1 MSTLKV
7 NKPRQKSSLA
17 SRFTL
22 LTLAWFLGLLLFFPI
37 FWTLLIS
44 FRQEVDAGTFPPK
57 WIAPFT
63 LENYEKVFK
72 VGAKSFLLNSAIASI
87 GSTIVILALA
97 FPAAYALSIK
107 PIKKSKDVL
116 SFFLSTKFLPPIA
129 ALLPIYLILQKLQL
143 LDNILALTI
152 FYVAMNLPLAVWLL
166 RSFLKEIPRE
176 LVEAAELDG
185 ASTIKIL
192 YRVLVPISMP
202 GIAATSLICFI
213 FTWNEFL
220 LAINVTGFSA
230 ATAPVYLV
238 GFVTAEGLFF
248 AQLSAVSIVV
258 SLPVI
263 IAGWAAQD
271 KLVSGLSLGAV
282 K

>member
-7 NKPRQKSSLA
+7 NKPLQKVSLA
-17 SRFTL
+17 SQFSL
-22 LTLAWFLGLLLFFPI
+22 STLAWFLGLLFFFPV

-44 FRQEVDAGTFPPK
+44 FRNEVDAGTFPPK

-116 SFFLSTKFLPPIA
+116 TFFLSTKFLPPIA

-143 LDNILALTI
+143 LDNIFALTV

-220 LAINVTGFSA
+220 LAINVTGFGA

>member
-7 NKPRQKSSLA
+7 NKPRQKASLA
-17 SRFTL
+17 SRVSL
-22 LTLAWFLGLLLFFPI
+22 STLAWFLSLLFFFPV

-44 FRQEVDAGTFPPK
+44 FRNEVDAGTFPPK

-143 LDNILALTI
+143 LDNILALTV

>member
-7 NKPRQKSSLA
+7 NKPRQKASLA
-17 SRFTL
+17 SRFSL
-22 LTLAWFLGLLLFFPI
+22 STLAWFLGLLFFFPV

-57 WIAPFT
+57 WLAPFT

-116 SFFLSTKFLPPIA
+116 TFFLSTKFLPPIA

-192 YRVLVPISMP
+192 YRVLVPISLP

>member
-7 NKPRQKSSLA
+7 NKPRQKTSLA
-17 SRFTL
+17 SRFSLSTF
-22 LTLAWFLGLLLFFPI
+22 AWFLGLLFFFPV

-63 LENYEKVFK
+63 LENYGKVFK

-129 ALLPIYLILQKLQL
+129 ALLPIYLILKELQL
-143 LDNILALTI
+143 LDNIFALTV

-220 LAINVTGFSA
+220 LAINVTGFGA

>member
-7 NKPRQKSSLA
+7 NKPRQKTILA
-17 SRFTL
+17 SRFSLSTF
-22 LTLAWFLGLLLFFPI
+22 AWFLGLLFFFPV

-129 ALLPIYLILQKLQL
+129 ALLPIYLILKELQL
-143 LDNILALTI
+143 LDNIFALTV

-220 LAINVTGFSA
+220 LAINVTGFGA

>member
-7 NKPRQKSSLA
+7 NKPRQKASLA
-17 SRFTL
+17 SRFSL
-22 LTLAWFLGLLLFFPI
+22 STLAWFLGLLFFFPV

-44 FRQEVDAGTFPPK
+44 FRNEVDAGTFPPK

-107 PIKKSKDVL
+107 PIKKSKDAL
-116 SFFLSTKFLPPIA
+116 TFFLSTKFLPPIA

-143 LDNILALTI
+143 LDNIFALTV

>member
-7 NKPRQKSSLA
+7 NKPRQKTSLT
-17 SRFTL
+17 SRFSLSTFS
-22 LTLAWFLGLLLFFPI
+22 WFLGLLFFFPV

-57 WIAPFT
+57 WLAPFT

-129 ALLPIYLILQKLQL
+129 ALLPIYLILKELQL
-143 LDNILALTI
+143 LDNIFALTV

-192 YRVLVPISMP
+192 YKVLVPISMP

-220 LAINVTGFSA
+220 LAINVTGFGA

>member
-220 LAINVTGFSA
+220 LAINVTGFGA

>member
-7 NKPRQKSSLA
+7 NKPRQKASLA
-17 SRFTL
+17 SRFSL
-22 LTLAWFLGLLLFFPI
+22 STLAWFLGLLFFFPV

-44 FRQEVDAGTFPPK
+44 FREEVDAGTFPPK

-116 SFFLSTKFLPPIA
+116 TFFLSTKFLPPIA

>member
-1 MSTLKV
+1 MITVKT
-7 NKPRQKSSLA
+7 NKPRQKVSLS
-17 SRFTL
+17 SRFSL
-22 LTLAWFLGLLLFFPI
+22 STLAWLLGLLFFFPV

-116 SFFLSTKFLPPIA
+116 TFFLSTKFLPPIA

>member
-7 NKPRQKSSLA
+7 NKPRQKASLA
-17 SRFTL
+17 SRVSL
-22 LTLAWFLGLLLFFPI
+22 STLAWFLGLLFFFPV

-44 FRQEVDAGTFPPK
+44 FRNEVDAGTFPPK

-97 FPAAYALSIK
+97 FHAAYALSIK

-116 SFFLSTKFLPPIA
+116 TFFLSTKFLPPIA

>member
-1 MSTLKV
+1 MTTLKV
-7 NKPRQKSSLA
+7 NKPRQKASLA
-17 SRFTL
+17 SRFSL
-22 LTLAWFLGLLLFFPI
+22 STLAWFLGLLFFFPV

-116 SFFLSTKFLPPIA
+116 TFFLSTKFLPPIA

>member
-7 NKPRQKSSLA
+7 NKPRQKASLA
-17 SRFTL
+17 SRFSL
-22 LTLAWFLGLLLFFPI
+22 STLAWFLGLLFFFPV

-116 SFFLSTKFLPPIA
+116 TFFLSTKFLPPIA

-263 IAGWAAQD
+263 ISGWAAQD

>member
-7 NKPRQKSSLA
+7 KKPRQKASLA
-17 SRFTL
+17 SRVSL
-22 LTLAWFLGLLLFFPI
+22 STLAWFLGLLFFFPV

-44 FRQEVDAGTFPPK
+44 FRNEVDAGTFPPK

-143 LDNILALTI
+143 LDNILALTV

>member
-1 MSTLKV
+1 MSILKI
-7 NKPRQKSSLA
+7 NKPRQKTSLV
-17 SRFTL
+17 SRFSLSTF
-22 LTLAWFLGLLLFFPI
+22 AWFLGLLLFFPI

-129 ALLPIYLILQKLQL
+129 ALLPIYLILKELQL
-143 LDNILALTI
+143 LDNIFALTV

>member
-7 NKPRQKSSLA
+7 NKPRQKTSLT
-17 SRFTL
+17 SRFSLSTFS
-22 LTLAWFLGLLLFFPI
+22 WFLGLLFFFPV

-129 ALLPIYLILQKLQL
+129 ALLPIYLILKELQL
-143 LDNILALTI
+143 LDNIFALTV

-192 YRVLVPISMP
+192 YKVLVPISMP

-220 LAINVTGFSA
+220 LAINVTGFGA

>member
-7 NKPRQKSSLA
+7 NKPRQKTSLA
-17 SRFTL
+17 SRFSLSTFS
-22 LTLAWFLGLLLFFPI
+22 WFLGLLFFFPV

-129 ALLPIYLILQKLQL
+129 ALLPIYLILKELQL
-143 LDNILALTI
+143 LDNIFALTV

-192 YRVLVPISMP
+192 YKVLVPISMP

-220 LAINVTGFSA
+220 LAINVTGFGA

>member
-7 NKPRQKSSLA
+7 NKPRQKTSLT
-17 SRFTL
+17 SRFSLSTFC
-22 LTLAWFLGLLLFFPI
+22 WFLGLLFFFPV

-129 ALLPIYLILQKLQL
+129 ALLPIYLILKELQL
-143 LDNILALTI
+143 LDNIFALTV

-220 LAINVTGFSA
+220 LAINVTGFGA

>member
-17 SRFTL
+17 SRFSL
-22 LTLAWFLGLLLFFPI
+22 STLAWFLGLLFFFPV

-87 GSTIVILALA
+87 GSTIVILVLA

-107 PIKKSKDVL
+107 PIRKSKDVL
-116 SFFLSTKFLPPIA
+116 TFFLSTKFLPPIA

>member
-7 NKPRQKSSLA
+7 NKPRQKASLA
-17 SRFTL
+17 SRFSL
-22 LTLAWFLGLLLFFPI
+22 STLAWFLGLLFFFPV

-116 SFFLSTKFLPPIA
+116 TFFLSTKFLPPIA

-192 YRVLVPISMP
+192 YRVLVPISLP

>member
-7 NKPRQKSSLA
+7 NKPRQKASLA
-17 SRFTL
+17 SRFSL
-22 LTLAWFLGLLLFFPI
+22 STLAWFLGLLFFFPV

-44 FRQEVDAGTFPPK
+44 FRNEVDAGTFPPK

-129 ALLPIYLILQKLQL
+129 ALLPIYLILKELQL
-143 LDNILALTI
+143 LDNIFALTV

-220 LAINVTGFSA
+220 LAINVTGFGA

>member
-1 MSTLKV
+1 MSILKI
-7 NKPRQKSSLA
+7 NKPRQKTSLV
-17 SRFTL
+17 SRFSLSTF
-22 LTLAWFLGLLLFFPI
+22 AWFLGLLFFFPV

-129 ALLPIYLILQKLQL
+129 ALLPIYLILKELQL
-143 LDNILALTI
+143 LDNIFALTV

-220 LAINVTGFSA
+220 LAINVTGLSA

>member
-1 MSTLKV
+1 
-7 NKPRQKSSLA
+7 
-17 SRFTL
+17 
-22 LTLAWFLGLLLFFPI
+22 
-37 FWTLLIS
+37 
-44 FRQEVDAGTFPPK
+44 
-57 WIAPFT
+57 
-63 LENYEKVFK
+63 
-72 VGAKSFLLNSAIASI
+72 
-87 GSTIVILALA
+87 
-97 FPAAYALSIK
+97 
-107 PIKKSKDVL
+107 
-116 SFFLSTKFLPPIA
+116 
-129 ALLPIYLILQKLQL
+129 
-143 LDNILALTI
+143 
-152 FYVAMNLPLAVWLL
+152 MNLPLAVWLL

-192 YRVLVPISMP
+192 YRVLVPISLP

>member
-7 NKPRQKSSLA
+7 NKPRQKASLA
-17 SRFTL
+17 SRVSL
-22 LTLAWFLGLLLFFPI
+22 STLAWFLGLLFFFPV

-44 FRQEVDAGTFPPK
+44 FRNEVDAGTFPPK

-143 LDNILALTI
+143 LDNILALTV

>member
-7 NKPRQKSSLA
+7 NKPRQKTSLT
-17 SRFTL
+17 SRFSLSTFSWL
-22 LTLAWFLGLLLFFPI
+22 LGLLFFFPV

-129 ALLPIYLILQKLQL
+129 ALLPIYLILKELQL
-143 LDNILALTI
+143 LDNIFALTV

-192 YRVLVPISMP
+192 YKVLVPISMP

-220 LAINVTGFSA
+220 LAINVTGFGA

>member
-1 MSTLKV
+1 M
-7 NKPRQKSSLA
+7 LA
-17 SRFTL
+17 V
-22 LTLAWFLGLLLFFPI
+22 A
-37 FWTLLIS
+37 
-44 FRQEVDAGTFPPK
+44 
-57 WIAPFT
+57 
-63 LENYEKVFK
+63 Y
-72 VGAKSFLLNSAIASI
+72 
-87 GSTIVILALA
+87 
-97 FPAAYALSIK
+97 PAAYSVSIK
-107 PIKKSKDVL
+107 KKKKSKDVL

-185 ASTIKIL
+185 ASTVKIL

>member
-1 MSTLKV
+1 MSILKI
-7 NKPRQKSSLA
+7 NKPRQKTSLV
-17 SRFTL
+17 SRFSLSTF
-22 LTLAWFLGLLLFFPI
+22 AWFLGLLFFFPV

-129 ALLPIYLILQKLQL
+129 ALLPIYLILKELQL
-143 LDNILALTI
+143 LDNIFARTV

>member
-22 LTLAWFLGLLLFFPI
+22 STLTWFLGLLLFFPI

-72 VGAKSFLLNSAIASI
+72 VGAKSFLLNSAVASI

-185 ASTIKIL
+185 ASTVKIL

>member
-7 NKPRQKSSLA
+7 NKPRQKASLA
-17 SRFTL
+17 SRISLSTF
-22 LTLAWFLGLLLFFPI
+22 AWFLGLLFFFPI

-44 FRQEVDAGTFPPK
+44 FRNEVDAGTFPPK

-116 SFFLSTKFLPPIA
+116 TFFLSTKFLPPIA

-220 LAINVTGFSA
+220 LAINVTGFGA

>member
-7 NKPRQKSSLA
+7 NKPRQKASLA
-17 SRFTL
+17 SRFSL
-22 LTLAWFLGLLLFFPI
+22 STLAWFLGLLLFFPI

-143 LDNILALTI
+143 LDNIFALTV

-192 YRVLVPISMP
+192 YKVLVPISMP

-220 LAINVTGFSA
+220 LAINVTGFGA

>member
-7 NKPRQKSSLA
+7 NKPRQKASLA
-17 SRFTL
+17 SRL
-22 LTLAWFLGLLLFFPI
+22 SLSTLAWFLSLLFFFPV

-44 FRQEVDAGTFPPK
+44 FRNEVDAGTFPPK

-116 SFFLSTKFLPPIA
+116 TFFLSTKFLPPIA

-143 LDNILALTI
+143 LDNIFALTV

-220 LAINVTGFSA
+220 LAINVTGFGA